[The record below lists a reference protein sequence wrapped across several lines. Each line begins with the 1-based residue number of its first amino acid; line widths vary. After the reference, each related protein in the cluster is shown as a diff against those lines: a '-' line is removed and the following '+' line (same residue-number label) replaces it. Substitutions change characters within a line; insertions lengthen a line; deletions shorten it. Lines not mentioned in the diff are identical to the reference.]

1 MTGPEPCCDSGGR
14 PDGCSRGVHACSP
27 QRRGA
32 RPRFVAA
39 PEENTACHG
48 AVRRWIESNAGSS
61 DNRPAPGPSGRSSD
75 RRLAGLALSHHRG
88 WPDPWREPGGA
99 GSRASCRAIAVDL
112 PGRGEPRGL
121 PGWLA
126 TTVEAVVTGV
136 SEASLATLA
145 ETLDSRLDAAPPKL
159 PGGSMKPQ
167 PDTMRATSENRPLRR
182 TPRGGP
188 GRNPGETT
196 WTKRQLA
203 HAQASG
209 SVR

>member
-1 MTGPEPCCDSGGR
+1 MPRSGAPLDRVERRQLRQMSGPRPERSVIRSATGRTRPEPSSWLARSLARTGR
-14 PDGCSRGVHACSP
+14 GRL
-27 QRRGA
+27 
-32 RPRFVAA
+32 
-39 PEENTACHG
+39 
-48 AVRRWIESNAGSS
+48 ESKLPS
-61 DNRPAPGPSGRSSD
+61 DC
-75 RRLAGLALSHHRG
+75 RRLAG
-88 WPDPWREPGGA
+88 
-99 GSRASCRAIAVDL
+99 
-112 PGRGEPRGL
+112 PGRAWRAPRGL